1 MFQKNSR
8 KGLHKLAEEFFAL
21 WHGQFLERVQ
31 AAKKDYQIANVIQ
44 KKPAYIIQQ
53 DEISNVLK
61 KKFRL

>member
-1 MFQKNSR
+1 M
-8 KGLHKLAEEFFAL
+8 HKLAEEFFAL